1 MGENLKIK
9 LLSVIDLEAQKMLT
23 YYVSPRLAHRLAKMD
38 DSRFPD
44 VHIPMDV
51 VQDGDD
57 YIITALLPGISA
69 EDLTIEVLENKVSIS
84 GEFPGDENEDIHYL
98 LRERPSGKF
107 SRTLRLPILLDDK
120 GAEAEVKDGVLHL
133 RIPQAEEAKA
143 KQVKVTA
150 K

>member
-1 MGENLKIK
+1 
-9 LLSVIDLEAQKMLT
+9 MLT
-23 YYVSPRLAHRLAKMD
+23 YYVSPRHRLAHRMARMN

-51 VQDGDD
+51 IEDGEA

-69 EDLTIEVLENKVSIS
+69 EDVSIEVFENKVSIS
-84 GEFPGDENEDIHYL
+84 GEFPADENEDTRYL

-107 SRTLRLPILLDDK
+107 SRTLRLPLLLDDK
-120 GAEAEVKDGVLHL
+120 GAEADVKDGVLSL
-133 RIPQAEEAKA
+133 RIPQAEETKA
-143 KQVKVTA
+143 KQIKVKA

>member
-1 MGENLKIK
+1 
-9 LLSVIDLEAQKMLT
+9 MLT
-23 YYVSPRLAHRLAKMD
+23 YYVSPRRRLAQRMARMH
-38 DSRFPD
+38 DSRYPD

-51 VQDGDD
+51 IQDGDD

-69 EDLTIEVLENKVSIS
+69 EDVSIEVLENKVSIS
-84 GEFPGDENEDIHYL
+84 GEFPVDENEDVRYL

-107 SRTLRLPILLDDK
+107 SRTLRLPLLLDDK
-120 GAEAEVKDGVLHL
+120 GAEAEVKDGILRL

-143 KQVKVTA
+143 KQIKVKG